1 MQTFRF
7 KKWQHAVKISKYL
20 FVNKTRNDDGA
31 QMFVVFDD
39 FQFFDRMFWRQ
50 HNTQVLKCHQL
61 LQWSEEIYSIFIDVT
76 KII

>member
-1 MQTFRF
+1 
-7 KKWQHAVKISKYL
+7 
-20 FVNKTRNDDGA
+20 
-31 QMFVVFDD
+31 MFVVFDD

-76 KII
+76 KIIKVCLFISDFLKDM